1 MTEARNIRAR
11 KTPPHFP
18 FRMLPFM
25 QVTDLRLSFQIE
37 FTDVLRSEDASEDAT
52 KDDMANEGNL
62 LAIHLHVYNF
72 ARAVPVVLVRHYAP
86 VRLS

>member
-37 FTDVLRSEDASEDAT
+37 FTDVLRSEDAT

-72 ARAVPVVLVRHYAP
+72 ARAVPVVLVRHYTP

>member
-1 MTEARNIRAR
+1 
-11 KTPPHFP
+11 
-18 FRMLPFM
+18 MLPLM

-52 KDDMANEGNL
+52 KDDMANESNL

-72 ARAVPVVLVRHYAP
+72 SRAVLVVLVRNYTP